1 MKGRMQRRVREGYVT
16 IVCYIKKCKDQMIF
30 FIINYRF
37 FLFYILLFTLVSKQ
51 HK

>member
-1 MKGRMQRRVREGYVT
+1 MQRRVREGYVT

-30 FIINYRF
+30 FLIKINYRF